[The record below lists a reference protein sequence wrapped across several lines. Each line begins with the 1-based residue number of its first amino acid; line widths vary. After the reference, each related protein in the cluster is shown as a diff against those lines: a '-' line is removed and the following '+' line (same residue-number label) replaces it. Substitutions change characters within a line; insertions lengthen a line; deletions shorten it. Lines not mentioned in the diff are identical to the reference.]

1 MRNRKF
7 KDKTNELNE
16 EVLREIEDDFEARTE
31 GLEKPAILYTIEEA
45 SGILGIS
52 EKEIIRLIHLK
63 RLQSIRVGKFI
74 RLKKEDIDGFFE
86 RIGSEKDVLGA
97 PILYTAEQVAKILQL
112 TVDNVWKLLKSGK
125 LKGFQLRNGIRSP
138 WRIRKED
145 LGDYIVKRINKKQK
159 ELITK
164 NESFEK

>member
-63 RLQSIRVGKFI
+63 RLPSIRVGKFI
-74 RLKKEDIDGFFE
+74 RLKKEDIDDFFE

-97 PILYTAEQVAKILQL
+97 PILYTAEQVARILQL

>member
-63 RLQSIRVGKFI
+63 RLLSIRVGKFI
-74 RLKKEDIDGFFE
+74 RLKKEDIDGFFD
-86 RIGSEKDVLGA
+86 RIGSGEA
-97 PILYTAEQVAKILQL
+97 A
-112 TVDNVWKLLKSGK
+112 
-125 LKGFQLRNGIRSP
+125 
-138 WRIRKED
+138 
-145 LGDYIVKRINKKQK
+145 
-159 ELITK
+159 
-164 NESFEK
+164 

>member
-1 MRNRKF
+1 MRNRKL
-7 KDKTNELNE
+7 KDNTNELNE
-16 EVLREIEDDFEARTE
+16 EVLKEIEDDFEARTE

-63 RLQSIRVGKFI
+63 RLTSIRVGKFI
-74 RLKKEDIDGFFE
+74 RLKKEDIDDFFE

-97 PILYTAEQVAKILQL
+97 PILYTAEQVARILQL

-138 WRIRKED
+138 WRIPSD
-145 LGDYIVKRINKKQK
+145 SLDDYIQRRMDKKK
-159 ELITK
+159 EEIEGK
-164 NESFEK
+164 KF